1 MLRNRSA
8 GFTLIEVLVALAVIA
23 LGLTA
28 VIKALGEYTET
39 ANYTRQKTLAS
50 WIATN
55 KLTEIAVAPTW
66 PSIGD
71 YDEDVEFARQ
81 KWRCAILVS
90 ETAVENLR
98 RVDVSVSLLDRPER
112 VIHKVSALIEPPAP
126 AGFMSP
132 QWSTP
137 PSGGGAGGPG
147 GRDNGG
153 GGNNGGGGGERDG
166 GGGDRGAGGG
176 ERG

>member
-1 MLRNRSA
+1 MPRSRSA

-28 VIKALGEYTET
+28 VIKALGEYTDST
-39 ANYTRQKTLAS
+39 NYTRQKTLAS
-50 WIATN
+50 WVATN

-66 PSIGD
+66 PALGD

-81 KWRCAILVS
+81 RWRCAIEVS

-98 RVDVSVSLLDRPER
+98 RVDVLVSLVSKPEL
-112 VIHKVSALIEPPAP
+112 VVHKVSALIEPPAP
-126 AGFMSP
+126 QGFLPP
-132 QWSTP
+132 QWSAP
-137 PSGGGAGGPG
+137 PTGGEGGEGGGRGGPG
-147 GRDNGG
+147 
-153 GGNNGGGGGERDG
+153 
-166 GGGDRGAGGG
+166 

>member
-1 MLRNRSA
+1 MLRSRSS

-28 VIKALGEYTET
+28 VIKALGDYTDAT
-39 ANYTRQKTLAS
+39 NYTRQKTLAS

-55 KLTEIAVAPTW
+55 KLTEISVAPAW
-66 PSIGD
+66 PSLGD

-81 KWRCAILVS
+81 QWRCAIEVS
-90 ETAVENLR
+90 ETPVTNLR
-98 RVDVSVSLLDRPER
+98 RVDVSVSLVAKPDV

-126 AGFMSP
+126 QGFLPP
-132 QWSTP
+132 QWSAP
-137 PSGGGAGGPG
+137 PSGGQGG
-147 GRDNGG
+147 GR
-153 GGNNGGGGGERDG
+153 
-166 GGGDRGAGGG
+166 G

>member
-1 MLRNRSA
+1 MLRSRSS

-28 VIKALGEYTET
+28 VIKALGDYTDAT
-39 ANYTRQKTLAS
+39 NYTRQKTLAS

-55 KLTEIAVAPTW
+55 KLTEISVAPAW

-81 KWRCAILVS
+81 QWRCAIEVS
-90 ETAVENLR
+90 ETPVTNLR
-98 RVDVSVSLLDRPER
+98 RVDVSVSLVTKPDV

-126 AGFMSP
+126 QGFLPP
-132 QWSTP
+132 QWSAP
-137 PSGGGAGGPG
+137 PSGGEGG
-147 GRDNGG
+147 GR
-153 GGNNGGGGGERDG
+153 
-166 GGGDRGAGGG
+166 G

>member
-1 MLRNRSA
+1 MLRSRSA

-28 VIKALGEYTET
+28 VIKALGEYTDT

-55 KLTEIAVAPTW
+55 KLTEIAIAPQW
-66 PSIGD
+66 PSLGD

-81 KWRCAILVS
+81 QWRCAIEVS
-90 ETAVENLR
+90 ETPVEMLR
-98 RVDVSVSLLDRPER
+98 RVDVSVSLLNRPER

-126 AGFMSP
+126 AGFLPP
-132 QWSTP
+132 QWSAP
-137 PSGGGAGGPG
+137 PSGGE
-147 GRDNGG
+147 D
-153 GGNNGGGGGERDG
+153 GGGGEG
-166 GGGDRGAGGG
+166 RGRG

>member
-1 MLRNRSA
+1 MPRSRSA

-39 ANYTRQKTLAS
+39 ASYTRQKTLAS

-66 PSIGD
+66 PSLGD
-71 YDEDVEFARQ
+71 SDEDVEFARQ

-90 ETAVENLR
+90 KTAVDNLR

-112 VIHKVSALIEPPAP
+112 IIHKVSALIEPPAP
-126 AGFMSP
+126 AGFMPP

-137 PSGGGAGGPG
+137 PSGGGGQG
-147 GRDNGG
+147 GRG
-153 GGNNGGGGGERDG
+153 GGNNGGGGGGGGERDG